1 MWTHHN
7 IDKQWRSPA
16 ILIDLSRFKSL
27 ALPSTL
33 EWNDFGA
40 NFSHN
45 STWVSIKLNF
55 VSTYFLLLPEFT
67 MSQRT
72 LRSSAS
78 SVSSL
83 LSLFLIITLYVLWTF
98 RQEKWH
104 IWFHYD
110 RSESST
116 PAWDAG
122 AFECARVQEGQVKE
136 HVERKGFYFF
146 YFFCTCYSWL
156 VSV

>member
-83 LSLFLIITLYVLWTF
+83 LSLFFHHRDLQSAG

-104 IWFHYD
+104 IWSYYD
-110 RSESST
+110 RSST
-116 PAWDAG
+116 PAWDTE
-122 AFECARVQEGQVKE
+122 AFECARAQEGQVKE
-136 HVERKGFYFF
+136 HVERKGFYFYRF
-146 YFFCTCYSWL
+146 LLYTCYSRS
-156 VSV
+156 VSVSI